1 MGWIKR
7 GCLLLAL
14 LLGLTGCSG
23 LSAEELYQL
32 PEATEDYYDLQEA
45 MNELL
50 GEGLSYQAPAAGTR
64 REPVQLTDLD
74 GDGVD
79 EAVAFFRGSAGEVV
93 IYVLAKEAGVYTP
106 TAVIDGA
113 GSAVASV
120 EYADVDGQG
129 DLEILVS
136 YQVSE
141 SVTQALQVYRYE
153 GTGTVNLLTAGC
165 SQYFLADLDHDGL
178 PEIFCLTGNGANTTA
193 TVSYYNSRDGEL
205 THGEELRLSFSY
217 DSLRRA
223 NKGTLSDDA
232 GAMLVS
238 GVVAEGL
245 LVTDIF
251 VDDGDGL
258 RQVTAKRDILRSAA
272 VDGASY
278 AYPADIDHDGAVEVA
293 FAEALP
299 GSAGDSRTNLA
310 LRWYDV
316 DSGGKCIPQTLTY
329 QSFDDNWY
337 FEFPEYWDGAVTA
350 RAAAISTTVD
360 TVRFYR
366 ILDEGR
372 ESGDFEIGD
381 EKTTEH
387 VLTIY
392 TLRGSSRQR
401 YAEEHG
407 LSILYS
413 DSNISY
419 AAELNTKAHAW
430 EGTITLAQVSEQFHM
445 LRAGVAARSN

>member
-14 LLGLTGCSG
+14 LLGLTGCAG

-32 PEATEDYYDLQEA
+32 PEATEDYYDLQA
-45 MNELL
+45 AINELL
-50 GEGLSYQAPAAGTR
+50 SEGLSYQAPASGTR
-64 REPVQLTDLD
+64 REPVQLTDLN

-79 EAVAFFRGSAGEVV
+79 EAVVFFRGAAGEVI
-93 IYVLAKEAGVYTP
+93 IYVLSKEGAVYTP
-106 TAVIDGA
+106 AAVIDGA

-129 DLEILVS
+129 DLEILLS

-141 SVTQALQVYRYE
+141 SVTQALQIHRFE
-153 GTGTVNLLTAGC
+153 ENGTVNLLTASC
-165 SQYFLADLDHDGL
+165 SQYFLADLDHDGF
-178 PEIFCLTGNGANTTA
+178 PEIFCLTGNGPNTTA
-193 TVSYYNSRDGEL
+193 AVTYYNSRDGEL
-205 THGEELRLSFSY
+205 FHGEELRLSFSY

-223 NKGTLSDDA
+223 NKGTLSDGA

-258 RQVTAKRDILRSAA
+258 RQVTAKRDVLRSQS
-272 VDGASY
+272 VDGVSY
-278 AYPADIDHDGAVEVA
+278 AYPADINHNGTMEVA
-293 FAEALP
+293 FAEPLP
-299 GSAGDSRTNLA
+299 GDYAGSRTNLA
-310 LRWYDV
+310 LRWYAV
-316 DSGGKCIPQTLTY
+316 DSNGKCTPQTLTY
-329 QSFDDNWY
+329 QNFDENWY
-337 FEFPEYWDGAVTA
+337 FEFPEHWDGTVTA
-350 RAAAISTTVD
+350 EAADISNTVD
-360 TVRFYR
+360 AVRFYR
-366 ILDEGR
+366 ILDPALAT
-372 ESGDFEIGD
+372 GDFEIGN

-387 VLTIY
+387 VLTLY
-392 TLRGSSRQR
+392 TLRGTNRQR

-419 AAELNTKAHAW
+419 AAELNTDAHAW
-430 EGTITLAQVSEQFHM
+430 EGTITLAQVSERFHM
-445 LRAGVAARSN
+445 LRAGVAARDN